1 MEINYKMG
9 TWAEINLQF
18 IFNDNSIP
26 DTISKLI
33 DEIDNN
39 DNLQGKFDKS
49 SDCLFLAS
57 DRIQNLEWQLEDVL
71 NPILE
76 KHKSIIEEV
85 NGSIMVESGNN
96 FWFEPEEVA
105 LEICFPNKN
114 YKCLN
119 CNSENVTP
127 QMSDDGIV
135 YQCNDCQEIYDDKGN
150 KL

>member
-1 MEINYKMG
+1 MGINYKMG
-9 TWAEINLQF
+9 TYAEIDLQF
-18 IFNDNSIP
+18 TFNDKSTP
-26 DTISKLI
+26 DTITKLI

-39 DNLQGKFDKS
+39 NDLQGKFDKS

-57 DRIQNLEWQLEDVL
+57 DRVQNLEWQLEEVL

-85 NGSIMVESGNN
+85 NGSVMIESGNS

-105 LEICFPNKN
+105 LEIHCPDKD

-119 CNSENVTP
+119 CNSDNVTP

-135 YQCNDCQEIYDDKGN
+135 YQCNDCMEIYDEKGN